1 MYNYLNT
8 NMPFLKDIKPY
19 RILVV
24 EDNPGDFT
32 LLEDY
37 ILEYISIPEII
48 NSRDFKQTKELLS
61 AEYSKPF
68 DIIFLDLS
76 LPDKDGVDLIREMLR
91 LCGDCPIVV
100 LTGFSD
106 VNFSVKSLAMGISD
120 YLLKDDLN
128 PMSVYKSIIYNIE
141 RKKSMLELQES
152 EKRYSELFH
161 LNPEPMWVFDVETLR
176 FLDVNKSAIENY
188 GYSFDEFMSMTIK
201 DIRPVEDI
209 PILNKAIELVLN
221 KHNKGWLVNKFRHLK
236 KNGEIIIV
244 EINNNAIWFK
254 GREAQ
259 LILAHNVT
267 ERVNY
272 INAIEEQNQKLS
284 EISWMQSHIV
294 RAPIARLMGLIDLIK
309 HPSSSDE
316 LKEELLG
323 YVLHSAHELDQIVR
337 DITVKAEEINPNLNS
352 LNNDFE
358 SGMKG

>member
-1 MYNYLNT
+1 
-8 NMPFLKDIKPY
+8 MPFLKDIKPY

-161 LNPEPMWVFDVETLR
+161 LNPEPMWVFDLETLR
-176 FLDVNKSAIENY
+176 FLDVNRAAIKSY
-188 GYSFDEFMSMTIK
+188 GYSFDEFMSMTIE
-201 DIRPVEDI
+201 DIRPAEDI
-209 PILNKAIELVLN
+209 LILKKSIGSLKSGND
-221 KHNKGWLVNKFRHLK
+221 GWNTNKFRHKK
-236 KNGEIIIV
+236 KNGEVIIV
-244 EINNNAIWFK
+244 EINTNKIVFK
-254 GREAQ
+254 GRDAK

-309 HPSSSDE
+309 HPTSSDE

>member
-1 MYNYLNT
+1 
-8 NMPFLKDIKPY
+8 MPFLKDIKPY

-32 LLEDY
+32 LVEDY
-37 ILEYISIPEII
+37 ILEYLTSPEIV
-48 NSRDFKQTKELLS
+48 NSRDFNQTKELLTGKDS
-61 AEYSKPF
+61 NPF

-76 LPDKDGVDLIREMLR
+76 LPDKDGADLIREMLR
-91 LCGDCPIVV
+91 ICGGCPIVV

-141 RKKSMLELQES
+141 RKKTLLDMQES
-152 EKRYSELFH
+152 EKRYSDLFH
-161 LNPEPMWVFDVETLR
+161 LNPEPMWVFDSETLQ
-176 FLDVNKSAIENY
+176 FLDVNNAAIESY
-188 GYSFDEFMSMTIK
+188 GYSFDEFMSMTLK
-201 DIRPVEDI
+201 DIRPPEDI
-209 PILNKAIELVLN
+209 PTLNKVIEWVNN
-221 KHNKGWLVNKFRHLK
+221 KHNTGWLINKFRHRK

-244 EINNNAIWFK
+244 EINNNSIRFK
-254 GREAQ
+254 GREAN

-272 INAIEEQNQKLS
+272 IRAIEEQNQKLS
-284 EISWMQSHIV
+284 EITWIQSHVV

-309 HPSSSDE
+309 HPNSSEE

-323 YVLHSAHELDQIVR
+323 YILSSAHELDQIVR
-337 DITVKAEEINPNLNS
+337 DITRKAEEIGPYLNNLRDES
-352 LNNDFE
+352 LN
-358 SGMKG
+358 